1 MSEGVRL
8 YAGTQHGLI
17 IWRSTAAGWE
27 EVARHFEDGII
38 DSIHGCKQSP
48 EKVFVGVT
56 HDGLYR
62 TTDAGKS
69 WAKVLDGDIRSVTV
83 DPTNERVVYTGVEP
97 VALFRSED
105 GGESWQE
112 IAALHD
118 LPQSVRKNWWFPQP
132 PHQGH
137 IRNIHIHPAASE
149 TIYLCI
155 EHGGILRS
163 FDRGKTS
170 EDVSKG
176 IDYLD
181 IHVIANL
188 PQRKDRYFV
197 ASARGFFTSDK
208 PEDGWVRAE
217 TGLSRDYFHD
227 FLFLPPARTGDAP
240 EMLVA
245 TADGS
250 PGVWRREQ
258 RGARAALFKSGDAAK
273 SWRRVAE
280 GLPDDCDPMFW
291 ALVHHPH
298 DRNALFAG
306 MGLVARGHASGSGG
320 KGQILFSDDRGESWR
335 ELAIEPPAG
344 PAMGG
349 GARLGQDG

>member
-1 MSEGVRL
+1 MSDGVRL

-17 IWRSTAAGWE
+17 VWRAQNGGWE
-27 EVARHFEDGII
+27 ETSRAFRDGII
-38 DSIHGCKQSP
+38 DSIHGCHERP
-48 EKVFVGVT
+48 ERVYVGVT

-62 TTDAGKS
+62 TIDAGKT
-69 WAKVLDGDIRSVTV
+69 WKRVLEGDIRAVAV
-83 DPTNERVVYTGVEP
+83 DPTSDDVVYAGVEP
-97 VALFRSED
+97 VGLFRSED

-112 IAALHD
+112 LAALEA
-118 LPQSVRKNWWFPQP
+118 LPDGVKKNWRFPQP

-137 IRNIHIHPAASE
+137 VRNIFIHVDDPR

-155 EHGGILRS
+155 EHGGIVRS
-163 FDRGKTS
+163 FDRGATWQ
-170 EDVSKG
+170 DVSKG

-181 IHVIANL
+181 IHVIANF
-188 PQRKDRYFV
+188 PGRFDRWFV

-217 TGLSRDYFHD
+217 NGLSRNYFHD
-227 FLFLPPARTGDAP
+227 FVFLPPARTGEAP

-250 PGVWRREQ
+250 PGFWRREQ
-258 RGARAALFKSGDAAK
+258 RGARAALFKSGDGAK
-273 SWRRVAE
+273 SWRRVTA
-280 GLPDDCDPMFW
+280 GLADDCDPMFW

-306 MGLVARGHASGSGG
+306 TGLVARGHASGSGG
-320 KGQILFSDDRGESWR
+320 KGQILLSEDRGESWR
-335 ELAIEPPAG
+335 ELEIELPADRVMW
-344 PAMGG
+344 A
-349 GARLGQDG
+349 AAD